1 MSKSLFN
8 TGTSLIQV
16 PADDT
21 ALHEVIPFHLNTN
34 TSFPEELINL
44 PFLISLVSVEVKDI
58 KIAVFLRH
66 EMWRFS
72 LLRTYATCMFFFT
85 MYSIYTEFVP
95 IYLITP
101 NARIYASKAINSI
114 LTSSANPNLLLS
126 CHTGA
131 DCQCNITVH
140 R

>member
-8 TGTSLIQV
+8 TGTSSIQV

-34 TSFPEELINL
+34 TSFPEEMLNL

-58 KIAVFLRH
+58 KIAVFLCH

-72 LLRTYATCMFFFT
+72 RLHTYATCMFFFT

-101 NARIYASKAINSI
+101 NARIYASKAVNSI
-114 LTSSANPNLLLS
+114 FCSAVTQALIVSVISLS
-126 CHTGA
+126 TGK
-131 DCQCNITVH
+131 VL
-140 R
+140 